1 MDEINNQIRNKICK
15 GALVDIV
22 LKQDQKTGKLT
33 RGKVKDILTKSP
45 VHHRGI
51 KVRLENGLI
60 GRIQSIIDNN
70 DNYQYEAEQKYKETE
85 EYSNCA
91 EKYKDYNSDDLNKI
105 NKEAES
111 IYNQFVNNME
121 KEVSDPII
129 QGLVSDWKNHI
140 SNNYYECSNEI
151 LLKLGRMY
159 VNDERFKNNIDKYKK
174 GVASYISEAIEYY
187 CKNN

>member
-1 MDEINNQIRNKICK
+1 MEEIDNQIRNRICK

-33 RGKVKDILTKSP
+33 RGNVKDILTKSP
-45 VHHRGI
+45 MHHRGI

-70 DNYQYEAEQKYKETE
+70 DYYKEKIEEDKEAE
-85 EYSNCA
+85 EYLNPEDKLKNYTS
-91 EKYKDYNSDDLNKI
+91 EDLNKI
-105 NKEAES
+105 NKDAEN
-111 IYNQFVNNME
+111 IYNQFINNME

-140 SNNYYECSNEI
+140 SNNYYECNNDM
-151 LLKLGRMY
+151 LLKLGKMY
-159 VNDERFKNNIDKYKK
+159 VSDEKFKNNIDKNKK